1 MVTRKF
7 DETLMQKVE
16 KVTISQIY
24 NYMDETFVTIKNTE
38 KHFEDMKKQ
47 LDIQAS
53 NVQNDNSDQIKLLE
67 KEVSAKIDKEVEIA
81 TRNFKASIYD

>member
-24 NYMDETFVTIKNTE
+24 NYMDETFVTIKNTD
-38 KHFEDMKKQ
+38 KHFEDLKK
-47 LDIQAS
+47 
-53 NVQNDNSDQIKLLE
+53 
-67 KEVSAKIDKEVEIA
+67 
-81 TRNFKASIYD
+81 